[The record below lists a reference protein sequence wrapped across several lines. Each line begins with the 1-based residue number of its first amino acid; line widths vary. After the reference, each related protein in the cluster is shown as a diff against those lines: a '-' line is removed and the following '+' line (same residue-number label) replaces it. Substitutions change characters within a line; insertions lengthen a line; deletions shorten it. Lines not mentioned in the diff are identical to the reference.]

1 MIALLNIPA
10 YAWKTLVI
18 LSCIAAMVMYAETM
32 LIPAIPDLIR
42 DFQVSYGMS
51 SWILSSYLISGAVMT
66 PIAGKLSDVYGKKK
80 MLLIIM
86 IIYGVGVSAAGFS
99 NSIIFMLVARAI
111 QGIGLSMF
119 PIAFS
124 IVREQFPRQ
133 RIAIGQGI
141 ISSMFAAGSSIG
153 LYVGGNIIQHFGWHA
168 TFFTIIPILIIL
180 LFTIWRFITIKK
192 DNEYYKIQ
200 QQSQQRQRHQQ
211 EEEKVTKIQEEAEEK
226 EANGSS
232 KKYLIGEN
240 SESIKSIAQIDVK
253 GAATLAASIISFL
266 LILTYS
272 SQTDN
277 SINDINLATM
287 NINVNNN
294 NIGGA
299 NHTTHNNTISLEQ
312 VLILLAIG
320 VISFIAFIIIEKRAK
335 YPLIDFRLLLSKAI
349 LPANLIIMIFGIS
362 MFTIFQT
369 IAILTRTPTP
379 IGFGGN
385 AITAGNVQLPFALIL
400 LIFGST
406 SGFLISKFGSIKPI
420 LTGSIVMVVGFSVLS
435 LLHSSEIAV
444 SVNLAI
450 VSAGMSLINVGAMN
464 VVTLATPRQSI
475 GISLGMNMLIRIIG
489 SSIGPAIAGM
499 YMQMYQSTIS
509 IHGLIQ
515 HFPSASS
522 FDLIFITSTILSIGS
537 LMLALILRH
546 RITKIKI
553 PNLY

>member
-1 MIALLNIPA
+1 MALLNIPA
-10 YAWKTLVI
+10 CAWKTLVI

-42 DFQVSYGMS
+42 DFHVSYGMS

-66 PIAGKLSDVYGKKK
+66 PIAGKLSDIYGKKK

-200 QQSQQRQRHQQ
+200 QQSQQRERHQQ
-211 EEEKVTKIQEEAEEK
+211 EEEKVTKKEK
-226 EANGSS
+226 EASGSS

-287 NINVNNN
+287 NINANNN
-294 NIGGA
+294 NINGA

-312 VLILLAIG
+312 ILILLAIG

-369 IAILTRTPTP
+369 IPILTRTPTP
-379 IGFGGN
+379 IGFEGN

>member
-1 MIALLNIPA
+1 
-10 YAWKTLVI
+10 
-18 LSCIAAMVMYAETM
+18 MYAETM

-42 DFQVSYGMS
+42 DFHVSYGMS
-51 SWILSSYLISGAVMT
+51 SWILSSYLISGAVVT
-66 PIAGKLSDVYGKKK
+66 PIAGKLSDVYGKKR

-86 IIYGVGVSAAGFS
+86 IIYGIGVLTAGFS
-99 NSIIFMLVARAI
+99 NSIIFMVVARAI

-153 LYVGGNIIQHFGWHA
+153 LYMGGTIIQHFGWHA
-168 TFFTIIPILIIL
+168 TFFTILPISIIL
-180 LFTIWRFITIKK
+180 LFTVWRFINIEK

-200 QQSQQRQRHQQ
+200 QHSQQKQHHHQQ
-211 EEEKVTKIQEEAEEK
+211 QEKVAKIEEK
-226 EANGSS
+226 EASGSN
-232 KKYLIGEN
+232 KDYPIGEN

-294 NIGGA
+294 NNIINGA
-299 NHTTHNNTISLEQ
+299 NGNNTIISLEQ
-312 VLILLAIG
+312 VLILLTIG
-320 VISFIAFIIIEKRAK
+320 VVSFISFIIIEKRAK

-349 LPANLIIMIFGIS
+349 LPANLIIMIFGIC

-369 IAILTRTPTP
+369 IPILIRTPTP
-379 IGFGGN
+379 IGFEGN
-385 AITAGNVQLPFALIL
+385 AITAGNVQLPFALVL
-400 LIFGST
+400 LIFGSI

-420 LTGSIVMVVGFSVLS
+420 ITGAIIMIGGFSVLS

-499 YMQMYQSTIS
+499 YMQVYQSTIS
-509 IHGLIQ
+509 THGLIQ
-515 HFPSASS
+515 HFPSTSS
-522 FDLIFITSTILSIGS
+522 FNLIFTTSTILSIGS

-546 RITKIKI
+546 RIKKIKI
-553 PNLY
+553 SNLR

>member
-1 MIALLNIPA
+1 MALLNIPA

-42 DFQVSYGMS
+42 DFHVSYGMS

-86 IIYGVGVSAAGFS
+86 IIYGVGVSGAGFS

-200 QQSQQRQRHQQ
+200 QQSQQRERHQQ
-211 EEEKVTKIQEEAEEK
+211 EEEKVTKIEEEAEEK

-240 SESIKSIAQIDVK
+240 SESIKSIAQVDVK
-253 GAATLAASIISFL
+253 GATTLAASIISFL

-369 IAILTRTPTP
+369 IPILTRTPTP
-379 IGFGGN
+379 IGFEGN

-420 LTGSIVMVVGFSVLS
+420 LTGAIIMVVGFFIISLS
-435 LLHSSEIAV
+435 HSSEIAV

-499 YMQMYQSTIS
+499 YMQMYQSRIN
-509 IHGLIQ
+509 IHGLVQ

-522 FDLIFITSTILSIGS
+522 FDLIFISSTVLSIAS
-537 LMLALILRH
+537 LALALTLRK
-546 RITKIKI
+546 RITKMKI
-553 PNLY
+553 PNLH

>member
-1 MIALLNIPA
+1 MALLNIPA

-42 DFQVSYGMS
+42 DFHVSYGMS

-168 TFFTIIPILIIL
+168 TFFTIIPILISL

-200 QQSQQRQRHQQ
+200 QQSQQRERHQQ
-211 EEEKVTKIQEEAEEK
+211 EEEKVTKIEK
-226 EANGSS
+226 EASGSS

-240 SESIKSIAQIDVK
+240 SESIKSIAQVDVK

-294 NIGGA
+294 NINGA
-299 NHTTHNNTISLEQ
+299 NHTTHNSAISLEQ

-369 IAILTRTPTP
+369 IPILTRTPTP
-379 IGFGGN
+379 IGFEGN

-420 LTGSIVMVVGFSVLS
+420 LTGSIIMVVGFSVLS

-515 HFPSASS
+515 HLPSASS

>member
-42 DFQVSYGMS
+42 DFHVSYGMS

-200 QQSQQRQRHQQ
+200 QQSQQRERHQQ
-211 EEEKVTKIQEEAEEK
+211 EEEKVTKKEK
-226 EANGSS
+226 EASGSS

-294 NIGGA
+294 NNNINGA
-299 NHTTHNNTISLEQ
+299 NHTTHNSAISLEQ

-320 VISFIAFIIIEKRAK
+320 VISFITFIIIEKRAK

-369 IAILTRTPTP
+369 IPILTRTPTP
-379 IGFGGN
+379 IGFEGN

-420 LTGSIVMVVGFSVLS
+420 LTGAIIMVVGFSILS